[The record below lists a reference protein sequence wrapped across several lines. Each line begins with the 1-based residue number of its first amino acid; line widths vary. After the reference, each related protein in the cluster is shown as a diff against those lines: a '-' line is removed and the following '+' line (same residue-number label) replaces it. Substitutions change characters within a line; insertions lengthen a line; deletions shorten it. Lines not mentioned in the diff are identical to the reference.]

1 MELSKK
7 IVHLISEKYGKTT
20 LAELMMRL
28 DMPLLEL
35 KAKLDDLQK
44 EGIVGIEVSQT
55 GEILYTV
62 SNPISLEDRLYTYKL
77 T

>member
-1 MELSKK
+1 
-7 IVHLISEKYGKTT
+7 
-20 LAELMMRL
+20 MMRL
-28 DMPLLEL
+28 DIPLHEL

-62 SNPISLEDRLYTYKL
+62 SNSISLEDRLYTYKL
-77 T
+77 M